1 MGATTRVDAFEEK
14 ELEKKRE
21 ELEAA
26 EKECQEL
33 EKKLQRTA
41 RNGDRVRGVENEIVV
56 QRGKLR

>member
-1 MGATTRVDAFEEK
+1 MLQACELVVKNKEE
-14 ELEKKRE
+14 EAIRE